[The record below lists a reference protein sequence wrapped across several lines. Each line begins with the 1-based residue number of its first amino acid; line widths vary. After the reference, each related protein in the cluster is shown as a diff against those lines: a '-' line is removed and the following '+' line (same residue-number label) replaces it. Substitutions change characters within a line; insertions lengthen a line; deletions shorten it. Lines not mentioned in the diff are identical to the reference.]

1 LQRSFNSY
9 VSSRPSGPQSG
20 VAVTPTTGLAV
31 TTADGVAIVVVAAK
45 ASVAARTARRECHLV
60 DIVAMLALTRP
71 SHPVIT
77 RAIWAR

>member
-1 LQRSFNSY
+1 
-9 VSSRPSGPQSG
+9 
-20 VAVTPTTGLAV
+20 V